1 MVSGRSTPEPL
12 ARSSPSF
19 LVIPTTP
26 NHPWNTTALDRHFTG
41 TINRT
46 AAESI
51 AWASERSILHQRTN
65 IVMIV
70 LDDAG
75 YAEFGCYGPDIET
88 PALDS
93 LAADGL
99 RYAKFHV
106 TPLCSPTRTCL
117 LTGRRPV
124 RPDSGGLSPGSA
136 WPTAEIWGSTAL
148 PNSWPNWCAAKFGRA
163 SFSAAESRVTK
174 EQCPESLRRP
184 ASPSKP
190 VSRSSSLADSADSAD
205 AHATSRRPL
214 VSSSVGPVHEMTGPD
229 AIVFGKYSPDDLPQ
243 RSFRQRKTSSWPGHP
258 TSRKQWLWWTE
269 VSVESAEVKTPM
281 HKVFISYHHANDQ
294 RHKNALVDSE
304 KRSSM
309 LLMRIKYLN
318 LLRAAISCLHHRPR
332 TQTSTSSPLRQFLPH
347 PSMATRSATRPE
359 TSASGFRRRQSAPRS
374 PPCPQRTRPGVRPGT
389 ANN

>member
-26 NHPWNTTALDRHFTG
+26 NHPWNTTCTSPAH
-41 TINRT
+41 INRT
-46 AAESI
+46 AAEPI

-124 RPDSGGLSPGSA
+124 RPDSGGLIRDQPG
-136 WPTAEIWGSTAL
+136 
-148 PNSWPNWCAAKFGRA
+148 
-163 SFSAAESRVTK
+163 
-174 EQCPESLRRP
+174 LRR
-184 ASPSKP
+184 
-190 VSRSSSLADSADSAD
+190 RSGAARLYRTLGRTGARRHLG
-205 AHATSRRPL
+205 AH
-214 VSSSVGPVHEMTGPD
+214 
-229 AIVFGKYSPDDLPQ
+229 
-243 RSFRQRKTSSWPGHP
+243 RS
-258 TSRKQWLWWTE
+258 
-269 VSVESAEVKTPM
+269 
-281 HKVFISYHHANDQ
+281 
-294 RHKNALVDSE
+294 
-304 KRSSM
+304 
-309 LLMRIKYLN
+309 
-318 LLRAAISCLHHRPR
+318 
-332 TQTSTSSPLRQFLPH
+332 
-347 PSMATRSATRPE
+347 
-359 TSASGFRRRQSAPRS
+359 RRQSRGI
-374 PPCPQRTRPGVRPGT
+374 QR
-389 ANN
+389 NNARNR